1 MIIVIVA
8 NAPVVNVAVEL
19 YDADSWNVYETPAVS
34 TLAAITSGKLVER
47 VLEVLVKLVSTSS
60 DVRVILVDDQ
70 TKYVVFVAEIVL
82 VRATLDAAEYLAA
95 EENNDTVG
103 SCWLRIVMTTLVV
116 DDAVP
121 FATRTARIN
130 MVYESVKELV
140 ISKFA
145 AKLIAELVKFGN
157 CGQDTPK
164 FG

>member
-1 MIIVIVA
+1 
-8 NAPVVNVAVEL
+8 
-19 YDADSWNVYETPAVS
+19 
-34 TLAAITSGKLVER
+34 
-47 VLEVLVKLVSTSS
+47 
-60 DVRVILVDDQ
+60 
-70 TKYVVFVAEIVL
+70 
-82 VRATLDAAEYLAA
+82 
-95 EENNDTVG
+95 
-103 SCWLRIVMTTLVV
+103 MTTLVV